1 MRVLVFVVLVFDESE
16 HGLLGFMVPV
26 VLANHGAVWGAE
38 MAHPAKL
45 PDSSPEA
52 AMSHCRG

>member
-1 MRVLVFVVLVFDESE
+1 MFVVLVFDESE
-16 HGLLGFMVPV
+16 HRLLGFMVPL
-26 VLANHGAVWGAE
+26 VLAKHGPVWRAE

-52 AMSHCRG
+52 ALSYCRG